1 MRGHE
6 EASGTKYVPKE
17 LMDLWAAKD
26 PVKNFEVFLLDEG
39 VINQAF
45 IDAYKSEIKAE
56 IEDGLNLADA
66 EEVVVADTPVMSSTG
81 SDVILTEP
89 TVVVA
94 DKPERPI
101 TSDGAKEPTA
111 LVADNPERPT
121 E

>member
-26 PVKNFEVFLLDEG
+26 PVKNFEAFLLDEG

-66 EEVVVADTPVMSSTG
+66 EEGVVADTQRELADLYAPF
-81 SDVILTEP
+81 DFTEEAP
-89 TVVVA
+89 A
-94 DKPERPI
+94 
-101 TSDGAKEPTA
+101 
-111 LVADNPERPT
+111 T
-121 E
+121 EAVKIFGW